1 MSLKISLDK
10 KEYKGPDDSILIYQ
24 VPSKPKIV
32 ALFMLANING
42 KPDPAIF
49 NPKKV
54 DATKQLEYNY
64 QIAEAYI
71 VGWKNVVG
79 EDGKN
84 IEFKKE
90 YVEYLDMVTIAE
102 FVIEVVFPTMMDS
115 LGIKEKEEKDKEE
128 DEEEKDPLAT

>member
-32 ALFMLANING
+32 AWFMSANING

-49 NPKKV
+49 DPEKV
-54 DATKQLEYNY
+54 DTAKQLEYNY
-64 QIAEAYI
+64 RIAEAYI
-71 VGWKNVVG
+71 IGWKNVVD
-79 EDGKN
+79 EDGKD

-102 FVIEVVFPTMMDS
+102 FVVEVVFPTMMES
-115 LGIKEKEEKDKEE
+115 LGVEKKD
-128 DEEEKDPLAT
+128 EKDPLVT